1 MTGFPEN
8 LDDFDFALT
17 PDEVSAK
24 CGGRPPTIVPSIV
37 APEARDATVGLVPP

>member
-8 LDDFDFALT
+8 LHAFGFALT

-24 CGGRPPTIVPSIV
+24 CGGRHPRIVPSIV
-37 APEARDATVGLVPP
+37 APEARAATLGLVPR